1 MTELTGRRCAV
12 ITGASSGIGL
22 ATAKILAN
30 QGWDII
36 AHGRDAARSEVA
48 EAEIRLVATG
58 GARVDML
65 RCDLSLLADTARLA
79 KEIAGLTPRV
89 DALVNNAGGVRSSM
103 IITQEGNEVTFASN
117 HLGHFLL
124 TRELL
129 PLLRA
134 TAAAYGAGA
143 ARVVSVSSFGHA
155 HAPAIDWDDLQG
167 IRNWVSTRNYCSA
180 KLYNVLFT
188 RELARRTGPDGIV
201 ANAMHPGSVAS
212 NFINHGTPEHR
223 ERDKAHEADRLPP
236 EISAGTIAWLASA
249 AETGR
254 VTGKYFFDYEEEEI
268 SAAAQDDLSAARLWE
283 ASEKL
288 LAREPSVEFPA

>member
-180 KLYNVLFT
+180 KLYNILFT
-188 RELARRTGPDGIV
+188 RELSRRAAPNGIV

-212 NFINHGTPEHR
+212 NFTSHATPEML
-223 ERDKAHEADRLPP
+223 EQSKSDNRLPP
-236 EISAGTIAWLASA
+236 EISAGTVAWLASA
-249 AETGR
+249 AEAGQ
-254 VTGKYFFDYEEEEI
+254 VTGKYFYDCKELET
-268 SAAAQDDLSAARLWE
+268 SAAAQDDLAAARLWE
-283 ASEKL
+283 ESEKL
-288 LAREPSVEFPA
+288 LARSGF